1 MFLIFGVRTKAKP
14 LGRVSMACRVCR
26 QTDNLLLV
34 REVTKLSLFFIPLV
48 PIRTKH
54 AVHCTNPVCGARI
67 EVSAGEARGLL
78 AGVGS
83 PR

>member
-1 MFLIFGVRTKAKP
+1 MFLIFGFRTKAER
-14 LGRVSMACRVCR
+14 LGLVSMACRVCR

-48 PIRTKH
+48 TIRTKY
-54 AVHCTNPVCGARI
+54 AVLCTNPVCGARV
-67 EVSAGEARGLL
+67 ELSAAEARGLL

-83 PR
+83 WR

>member
-1 MFLIFGVRTKAKP
+1 MFLIFGLRTKAQR
-14 LGRVSMACRVCR
+14 LGLVSMACRVCR
-26 QTDNLLLV
+26 QTDSLLLV

-48 PIRTKH
+48 PVRTKY

-67 EVSAGEARGLL
+67 EVAAAEARELL

-83 PR
+83 WR